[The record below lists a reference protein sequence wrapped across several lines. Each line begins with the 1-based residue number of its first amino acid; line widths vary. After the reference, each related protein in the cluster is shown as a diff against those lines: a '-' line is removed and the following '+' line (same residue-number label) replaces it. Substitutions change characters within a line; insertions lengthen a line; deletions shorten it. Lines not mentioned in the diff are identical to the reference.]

1 MRSSP
6 AIRRARRLEIPVFS
20 LYGEARLSAPERFHI
35 EDIRS
40 RSERYDWE
48 IKSHSHRGL
57 FQIIFLFD
65 GKARV
70 RLDHVASEAAAPCA
84 IIVPSGTVH
93 AFSFQPHAHGYVL
106 TVAES
111 EFVARSGGAPT
122 APAAQTLA
130 PGVVD
135 LSGVPGE
142 VSRMVHLLAEIQ
154 TEFRAQAA
162 GVATALEGL
171 VGALFVLVGR
181 RSAAGHDADPRNR
194 RRSEAFARFRSL
206 VEAHFTEHRPV
217 GFYAQALHMTESRL
231 NRLCRA
237 TVGKSALEIVND
249 RLLLEAQ
256 RKLTH
261 IAAPVSLLA
270 YELGFADP
278 AYFWRFFKKHAGLT
292 PSQFRARQH

>member
-1 MRSSP
+1 MRSNP
-6 AIRRARRLEIPVFS
+6 YVRRARRLEIPVFS
-20 LYGEARLSAPERFHI
+20 LYGEARLLAPERFHI

-70 RLDHVASEAAAPCA
+70 QLDHVASEAAAPCA

-93 AFSFQPHAHGYVL
+93 AFGFQPHAHGYVL

-111 EFVARSGGAPT
+111 EFSAPQSLASG
-122 APAAQTLA
+122 
-130 PGVVD
+130 VID

-142 VSRMVHLLAEIQ
+142 ASRMALLLAEIQ

-162 GVATALEGL
+162 GVAAALEGL

-181 RSAAGHDADPRNR
+181 RSAAGHDGDPRSR
-194 RRSEAFARFRSL
+194 RRSETFGRFRSL

-217 GFYAQALHMTESRL
+217 GYYAQALHMTESRL

-237 TVGKSALEIVND
+237 TIGKSALEIVND

-261 IAAPVSLLA
+261 IAAPVSVLA